1 MGSSDCVGSSTPPVV
16 SEPALRRLARRS
28 DADRVTLRLA
38 LPVTLVL
45 AVLAVPSAAPRSV
58 PVALARTVVSQ
69 PDPAAAALGRRVLAA
84 LATSGA
90 TTLGA
95 AVDVEGYG
103 PVLRSSA
110 TAGLPPASTQKLFT
124 TAAVLAGLPR
134 TKTLR
139 TAVVAVGTP
148 VAGRQPGNL
157 WLVGGGD
164 PFLTGAD
171 LQALGRSVRR
181 AHITVITGALVLD
194 DTRYDARRRAPGW
207 KPEFVPGESG
217 PLCALAV
224 DHNSWRHDAA
234 FLADPG
240 LPDLARFQGALASY
254 GVRVL
259 GGLRRGG
266 QPRGAHVVAEHQSGP
281 LAAVVRRVDK
291 DSDNFAAELL
301 LKELGRVR
309 RGEGSSAAGV
319 HAVKDVL
326 GPLGVP
332 VGPAA
337 DGSGLSAYDRQSP
350 ETELALLGALDGTAA
365 GTALRAALPVACQ
378 DGTLAHRMCGTPA
391 AFTVVAK
398 TGTLDGVRA
407 LAGWTTSAGGRSVRF
422 AFQLTGFRDGLAA
435 RAALDAA
442 AVVLSAAVG

>member
-1 MGSSDCVGSSTPPVV
+1 MRGD
-16 SEPALRRLARRS
+16 LHRRGCRS
-28 DADRVTLRLA
+28 DADRVTRRLA
-38 LPVTLVL
+38 LPLTLAL

-58 PVALARTVVSQ
+58 PVAVVRTAVSQ
-69 PDPAAAALGRRVLAA
+69 PDPAAAALGQRVLDA
-84 LATSGA
+84 LAMSGA

-124 TAAVLAGLPR
+124 TGAVLAGLPR
-134 TKTLR
+134 SLTLR
-139 TAVVAVGTP
+139 TAVVAVGAP

-171 LQALGRSVRR
+171 LQTLARSVRR
-181 AHITVITGALVLD
+181 AHVTVITGGLVLD
-194 DTRYDARRRAPGW
+194 DSRYDARRRAPGW

-217 PLCALAV
+217 PLAAFAV

-240 LPDLARFQGALASY
+240 LPGLARFQGALASY

-266 QPRGAHVVAEHQSGP
+266 QPRGAHALAEHRSGP
-281 LAAVVRRVDK
+281 LPAVVRRIDK

-319 HAVKDVL
+319 RAVGDVL

-332 VGPAA
+332 VGQSRAV
-337 DGSGLSAYDRQSP
+337 DGSGLSAYDRQTP
-350 ETELALLGALDGTAA
+350 AAELALLGALDGTVA
-365 GTALRAALPVACQ
+365 GTALRAALPVACL

-407 LAGWTTSAGGRSVRF
+407 LAGWTTTASGRSVRF

-435 RAALDAA
+435 RAALDRA

>member
-1 MGSSDCVGSSTPPVV
+1 MS
-16 SEPALRRLARRS
+16 RRLHRRARRS
-28 DADRVTLRLA
+28 DADRVTFHLA
-38 LPVTLVL
+38 LPVTLAL
-45 AVLAVPSAAPRSV
+45 AVLAVPSAAPRSL
-58 PVALARTVVSQ
+58 PVALAGTAVSQ
-69 PDPAAAALGRRVLAA
+69 PDPAAAALGRRVLDA

-110 TAGLPPASTQKLFT
+110 TVGLPPASTQKLFT
-124 TAAVLAGLPR
+124 TAAVLAGLPS
-134 TKTLR
+134 TTTLR
-139 TAVVAVGTP
+139 TAVVAVGAP

-171 LQALGRSVRR
+171 LQALARSVRR
-181 AHITVITGALVLD
+181 AHITVIAGALMLD
-194 DTRYDARRRAPGW
+194 DSRYDARRRAPGW
-207 KPEFVPGESG
+207 KPEFVPDESG
-217 PLCALAV
+217 PLSALAV
-224 DHNSWRHDAA
+224 DHNGWRHDPA

-240 LPDLARFQGALASY
+240 LPALARFRGALASY
-254 GVRVL
+254 GVRVV
-259 GGLRRGG
+259 GGLRRVG
-266 QPRGAHVVAEHQSGP
+266 QPRGARVLAEHRSGALP
-281 LAAVVRRVDK
+281 AIVRRIDK

-319 HAVKDVL
+319 RAVSDVL

-332 VGPAA
+332 VGPAV
-337 DGSGLSAYDRQSP
+337 DGSGLSAYDRQTP
-350 ETELALLGALDGTAA
+350 AAELALLGALEGTAA
-365 GTALRAALPVACQ
+365 GTALRAALPVACL

-391 AFTVVAK
+391 ALTVVAK

-407 LAGWTTSAGGRSVRF
+407 LAGWTTTASGRSVRF
-422 AFQLTGFRDGLAA
+422 AFQLTGFRDDLAA
-435 RAALDAA
+435 RTALDRAA
-442 AVVLSAAVG
+442 IVLSAVIG

>member
-1 MGSSDCVGSSTPPVV
+1 MTF
-16 SEPALRRLARRS
+16 
-28 DADRVTLRLA
+28 RLA
-38 LPVTLVL
+38 LPVTLAL
-45 AVLAVPSAAPRSV
+45 AMLAVPSAAPRSL

-69 PDPAAAALGRRVLAA
+69 PDPAAASLGRRVLDA

-95 AVDVEGYG
+95 AVDVQGYG

-124 TAAVLAGLPR
+124 TAAVLAGLPPS
-134 TKTLR
+134 TTLR
-139 TAVVAVGTP
+139 TAVVAVGAP

-171 LQALGRSVRR
+171 LQALARSVRR
-181 AHITVITGALVLD
+181 AHITVIAGALILD

-207 KPEFVPGESG
+207 KPEFVPDESG
-217 PLCALAV
+217 PLSALAV
-224 DHNSWRHDAA
+224 DHNGWRHDPA

-240 LPDLARFQGALASY
+240 LPDLARFRGALASY
-254 GVRVL
+254 GVRVV
-259 GGLRRGG
+259 GGLRRAG
-266 QPRGAHVVAEHQSGP
+266 QPRGARVLAEHRSGALP
-281 LAAVVRRVDK
+281 AIVRRIDK

-309 RGEGSSAAGV
+309 RGEGSSAAGAR
-319 HAVKDVL
+319 AVSDVL

-332 VGPAA
+332 VGPAV
-337 DGSGLSAYDRQSP
+337 DGSGLSAYDRQTP
-350 ETELALLGALDGTAA
+350 AAELALLGALEGTAA
-365 GTALRAALPVACQ
+365 GTALRAALPVACV

-391 AFTVVAK
+391 AFKVVAK

-407 LAGWTTSAGGRSVRF
+407 LAGWTTTASGRSVRF
-422 AFQLTGFRDGLAA
+422 AFQLTGFRDDLAA
-435 RAALDAA
+435 RTALDRA

>member
-1 MGSSDCVGSSTPPVV
+1 MSRT
-16 SEPALRRLARRS
+16 LHRRARRS
-28 DADRVTLRLA
+28 DADRVTRHLA
-38 LPVTLVL
+38 LPLAFAL
-45 AVLAVPSAAPRSV
+45 AVLAVPFAMPQSV
-58 PVALARTVVSQ
+58 PLAVARTAVSQ
-69 PDPAAAALGRRVLAA
+69 PDPAAAALGKRVLDA

-90 TTLGA
+90 SMLGA

-124 TAAVLAGLPR
+124 TAAVLAGLPD
-134 TKTLR
+134 TTTLR
-139 TAVVAVGTP
+139 TAVVGVGAP

-171 LQALGRSVRR
+171 LQVLARSVRR
-181 AHITVITGALVLD
+181 AHITVIAGALLLD
-194 DTRYDARRRAPGW
+194 DSRYDARRRAPGW
-207 KPEFVPGESG
+207 KPEFVPDESG
-217 PLCALAV
+217 PLSALAV
-224 DHNSWRHDAA
+224 DHNSWRHDPA

-240 LPDLARFQGALASY
+240 LPDLARFRSALASY

-266 QPRGAHVVAEHQSGP
+266 QPRVSRVLAEHRSGP
-281 LAAVVRRVDK
+281 LAAIVRSIDK
-291 DSDNFAAELL
+291 ESDNFAAELL
-301 LKELGRVR
+301 LKELGWVR

-319 HAVKDVL
+319 RAVSDVL

-332 VGPAA
+332 VGPAV
-337 DGSGLSAYDRQSP
+337 DGSGLSAYDRQTP
-350 ETELALLGALDGTAA
+350 AAELALLASLEGTAA
-365 GTALRAALPVACQ
+365 GTALRAALPVACL
-378 DGTLAHRMCGTPA
+378 DGTLVHRMCGTPA

-398 TGTLDGVRA
+398 TGSLDGVRA
-407 LAGWTTSAGGRSVRF
+407 LAGWTTTASGRPVRF
-422 AFQLTGFRDGLAA
+422 AFQLTGFRDDLAA
-435 RAALDAA
+435 RTALDRA

>member
-1 MGSSDCVGSSTPPVV
+1 M
-16 SEPALRRLARRS
+16 
-28 DADRVTLRLA
+28 
-38 LPVTLVL
+38 
-45 AVLAVPSAAPRSV
+45 
-58 PVALARTVVSQ
+58 SQ
-69 PDPAAAALGRRVLAA
+69 PDPAAAALGQRVLDA

-124 TAAVLAGLPR
+124 TGAVLVGLPR
-134 TKTLR
+134 TMTLR
-139 TAVVAVGTP
+139 TAVLALGAP

-171 LQALGRSVRR
+171 LQALARSVRR
-181 AHITVITGALVLD
+181 AHVTVITGALVLD
-194 DTRYDARRRAPGW
+194 DSRYDARRRAPGW

-217 PLCALAV
+217 PLSAFAV
-224 DHNSWRHDAA
+224 DHNGWRHDAA

-240 LPDLARFQGALASY
+240 LPGLARFRAALASY

-266 QPRGAHVVAEHQSGP
+266 QPRGAHALAEHRSGP
-281 LAAVVRRVDK
+281 LPAVVRRIDK

-309 RGEGSSAAGV
+309 HGEGSSAAGV
-319 HAVKDVL
+319 RAVSDVL
-326 GPLGVP
+326 APLGVP
-332 VGPAA
+332 VGPAV
-337 DGSGLSAYDRQSP
+337 DGSGLSAYDRQTP
-350 ETELALLGALDGTAA
+350 AAELALLGALDGSAA
-365 GTALRAALPVACQ
+365 GTALRAALPVACL

-398 TGTLDGVRA
+398 TGSLDGVRA
-407 LAGWTTSAGGRSVRF
+407 LAGWTTTASGRSVRF

-435 RAALDAA
+435 RAALDRA